1 MSERKPGQ
9 EARDPASASA
19 PSVAR
24 PVSLALQGG
33 GAHGA
38 FTWGVLDRLL
48 EDRRIVIEAISGTSA
63 GAMNAAALAAGYA
76 AGGREGARQALDRFW
91 ISTSEYAIFSPIQR
105 TLIERLLGRWNL
117 DRSPSY
123 LWFNL
128 LGRVYSPYQ
137 TNPLDHHPLREIL
150 SRQIDI
156 DAVRAC
162 EALRVFVTATNVRTG
177 RPRVFDRD
185 DISLDALLASACLP
199 QLYQAVEI
207 DGEPYWDGGYMGNPA
222 IWPLVYRC
230 TTADVVIVQINPV
243 VREGI
248 PRTSLEID
256 NRMNEIA
263 FNSSL
268 MHEMRAIE
276 FVQRLLEEGALT
288 EQVAARYKNMRIHV
302 IGDQETMKALG
313 VASKSNAER
322 AFLEHLKAAGRACA
336 AHWLE
341 ATIDDIGVRSS
352 VNVRN
357 TFL

>member
-1 MSERKPGQ
+1 
-9 EARDPASASA
+9 
-19 PSVAR
+19 
-24 PVSLALQGG
+24 
-33 GAHGA
+33 
-38 FTWGVLDRLL
+38 
-48 EDRRIVIEAISGTSA
+48 
-63 GAMNAAALAAGYA
+63 
-76 AGGREGARQALDRFW
+76 
-91 ISTSEYAIFSPIQR
+91 
-105 TLIERLLGRWNL
+105 
-117 DRSPSY
+117 
-123 LWFNL
+123 
-128 LGRVYSPYQ
+128 
-137 TNPLDHHPLREIL
+137 
-150 SRQIDI
+150 
-156 DAVRAC
+156 
-162 EALRVFVTATNVRTG
+162 
-177 RPRVFDRD
+177 
-185 DISLDALLASACLP
+185 
-199 QLYQAVEI
+199 
-207 DGEPYWDGGYMGNPA
+207 MGNPA
-222 IWPLVYRC
+222 IWPLIYRC

-336 AHWLE
+336 GHWLE

-352 VNVRN
+352 VDVRS